1 MTIAWYL
8 RLSSED
14 NDGTAESESIFNQRD
29 LLRHYIHNSPSL
41 CSANVTEFCDDGWS
55 GKNFDRPAV
64 KELLERTKRGEI
76 QCILVKDISRFG
88 RDYITVGN
96 YITRVFPFLNVRF
109 IAVNDNFDSSRRED
123 IYNLDISF
131 RALIYDMYSRDA
143 SKKVKT
149 AKQRLAKR
157 GVNINPVAPFGYVK
171 DLNDRH
177 KLVPDPRT
185 ADIVRHIFILI
196 ADGNTTEAVAKI
208 LNSEGVPPPSRFKA
222 GTSNEHANW
231 HNNYWCAAAVG
242 RIARDHQYIGS
253 FVYGKRVRPRIGA
266 HQQLTTD
273 LDERII
279 VDDCHEPL
287 VTKELFDKAQEQLGG
302 VMRHFHPTPW
312 DAPLKKK
319 VYCGV
324 CGYAIVRKGKA
335 QHYYRCSRPRAVPG
349 LDCWQE
355 KVFEDEIIEAVTEAV
370 RYQAQVAVDTKRL
383 WEQEQSQIEQKQRGF
398 EGQIRECVAEQK
410 ALSAESVALYENFV
424 DDGLTHDEY
433 IRQKSGL
440 VEKLEQARREET
452 EIRSQLADLSNT
464 RSEGIMKY
472 QALLDTDSL
481 TQEQICG
488 LLERVTIFPEG
499 RLEIKLRLV
508 DENKTG

>member
-1 MTIAWYL
+1 MTIALYL

-14 NDGTAESESIFNQRD
+14 NDGTTESESISNQRD
-29 LLRHYIHNSPSL
+29 LLLHYIHNSPDL

-55 GKNFDRPAV
+55 GKNFDRPVV

-123 IYNLDISF
+123 IYSLDTSF

-177 KLVPDPRT
+177 KLVPDPRI
-185 ADIVRHIFILI
+185 ADIVRQIFTLI

-222 GTSNEHANW
+222 GTSSEHANW
-231 HNNYWCAAAVG
+231 HNDYWCPAAVG
-242 RIARDHQYIGS
+242 RIARDNQYIGS
-253 FVYGKRVRPRIGA
+253 FVYGKRVRPGIGA

-287 VTKELFDKAQEQLGG
+287 VTKKLFDKAQEQLVLAG
-302 VMRHFHPTPW
+302 VPFIFNQPH
-312 DAPLKKK
+312 DAGLVPAGNTGLIFYFFIIQL
-319 VYCGV
+319 VGDV
-324 CGYAIVRKGKA
+324 QQGHTALVLVENA
-335 QHYYRCSRPRAVPG
+335 LYYGNFLRMDSYRAV
-349 LDCWQE
+349 L
-355 KVFEDEIIEAVTEAV
+355 ILI
-370 RYQAQVAVDTKRL
+370 
-383 WEQEQSQIEQKQRGF
+383 
-398 EGQIRECVAEQK
+398 
-410 ALSAESVALYENFV
+410 
-424 DDGLTHDEY
+424 
-433 IRQKSGL
+433 
-440 VEKLEQARREET
+440 
-452 EIRSQLADLSNT
+452 
-464 RSEGIMKY
+464 SE
-472 QALLDTDSL
+472 
-481 TQEQICG
+481 
-488 LLERVTIFPEG
+488 
-499 RLEIKLRLV
+499 
-508 DENKTG
+508 